1 MNSDPV
7 QTTSVTSAAAEPAAL
22 RRAVPVWLFP
32 VFFVILFLGMVYFDS
47 YGGWFDPVVYTPY
60 PNRKALEVWQ
70 PLPIGDDLYALGKL
84 VYHRPTCVTCH
95 QADGQG
101 TPGQFP
107 PLVGSDWVKEPD
119 PGRLIRIVL
128 NGLNGPITVNG
139 KQFNGT
145 MVPWKETLKDDR
157 EIAAVLTYVRQN
169 KEWGHKFP
177 AVKPEQVAA
186 IRNKIAARNQAFTPD
201 ELLKSSPTE

>member
-1 MNSDPV
+1 
-7 QTTSVTSAAAEPAAL
+7 VTSAKAEPTAL

-32 VFFVILFLGMVYFDS
+32 ITLVMIFWGMWYFDS
-47 YGGWFDPVVYTPY
+47 QGGWFDPHVYTPY
-60 PNRKALEVWQ
+60 TDHKELEVWQ
-70 PLPIGDDLYALGKL
+70 PAPMGDDLYALGKA
-84 VYHRPTCVTCH
+84 VYNKPTCVSCH

-119 PGRLIRIVL
+119 PGRIIRLVL
-128 NGLNGPITVNG
+128 NGLSGPITVNN
-139 KQFNGT
+139 KQFNSA
-145 MVPWKETLKDDR
+145 MVPWKDTLTDR

-177 AVKPEQVAA
+177 AVKPEQVTAV
-186 IRNKIAARNQAFTPD
+186 RTKIGSRSQAFTPD
-201 ELLKSSPTE
+201 ELLKTSAAE